1 MFGSHPG
8 LGALHPSDS
17 AHSKPDLHHQ
27 ALVPI
32 MLARR
37 IVSRIPL
44 NLIGSARFLG
54 TSARLLSPDSKNF
67 YSFFPATFPQGGPP
81 NSPFIIDPKTLRREF
96 LQAQSK
102 VHPDKAG
109 SLGADRD
116 DLERQSSQLNTAY
129 KAILNPLLRAE
140 HLLQQQGIDAL
151 SERETLVDEDLLM
164 DVLMS
169 REAISEISTREEW
182 NELAKENDGKIANSE
197 QLLEKAFAE
206 GDLETARLETVK
218 LSYWMNIQHH
228 LKEAEDRI

>member
-1 MFGSHPG
+1 MLTRAIASKISLNSVGSVRFFRTSSC
-8 LGALHPSDS
+8 LLTPS
-17 AHSKPDLHHQ
+17 
-27 ALVPI
+27 
-32 MLARR
+32 
-37 IVSRIPL
+37 
-44 NLIGSARFLG
+44 
-54 TSARLLSPDSKNF
+54 TKNF
-67 YSFFPATFPQGGPP
+67 YSFFPVTFPQGGPP
-81 NSPFIIDPKTLRREF
+81 NAPFIIDPKALRREF

-109 SLGADRD
+109 SLGADKD
-116 DLERQSSQLNTAY
+116 ELEKQSSQLNTAY

-169 REAISEISTREEW
+169 RESISEISSREEW
-182 NELAKENDGKIANSE
+182 NELAKENDSKIASSE

-228 LKEAEDRI
+228 LKEAEDRIQ